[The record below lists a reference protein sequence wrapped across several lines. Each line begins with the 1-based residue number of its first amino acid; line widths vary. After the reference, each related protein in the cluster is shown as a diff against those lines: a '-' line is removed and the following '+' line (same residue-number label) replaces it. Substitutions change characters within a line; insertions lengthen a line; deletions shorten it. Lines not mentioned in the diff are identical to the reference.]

1 MKKISYI
8 LLMIFAFY
16 GATTT
21 ALMLRNIS
29 NAGVYSV
36 LFQFLALIS
45 QLVGPLM
52 IYRIYLFIKR
62 RTIAVPDEF
71 AGGLAMFC
79 YLCLSLP
86 LVAICGYVIIYMDGG
101 RNGLSGIP
109 LGMAL
114 IISTSLC
121 TLAYFICES
130 RAITS
135 AWLNRRSSK
144 SQ

>member
-16 GATTT
+16 GGTT
-21 ALMLRNIS
+21 AVPMMRNIS
-29 NAGVYSV
+29 NAGVYSA

-45 QLVGPLM
+45 QLIGLLL
-52 IYRIYLFIKR
+52 IYRIYLFIKH

-71 AGGLAMFC
+71 AGGLATFC

-86 LVAICGYVIIYMDGG
+86 VVAICGYIIIYMAGG

-130 RAITS
+130 RAIAS

>member
-8 LLMIFAFY
+8 MLMIFAFY
-16 GATTT
+16 GGTT
-21 ALMLRNIS
+21 AVPMMRNIS

-45 QLVGPLM
+45 QLIGLLL
-52 IYRIYLFIKR
+52 IYRIYLFIKH
-62 RTIAVPDEF
+62 RTIVVPNEF
-71 AGGLAMFC
+71 SGGIATFC
-79 YLCLSLP
+79 YLCLALP
-86 LVAICGYVIIYMDGG
+86 IVTFFGYLIISMAGA

-121 TLAYFICES
+121 TFAYFICES
-130 RAITS
+130 RAIAS
-135 AWLNRRSSK
+135 AWLNRNPSK
-144 SQ
+144 NQ